1 MHPFDDDYLSKML
14 PGYEKKPRPAPT
26 TPPRQEPTISE
37 AAEKAPP
44 QEPSAPELFD
54 SIAAYISKYLAC
66 DQHQL
71 TVLTL
76 WVGYTRFFKAFFTA
90 VYLNICSPQPQ
101 SGKSTCLMLLNALVG
116 KPSFITGASPATLM
130 NFLLTKTNQVDGNKF
145 ESTLFLD
152 DCHHTFGPSERQP
165 VVALLNSGSD
175 ASPCYFSGAL
185 EYYLFGPKAFAGNA
199 SLPRSLAARCIPI
212 TLRRRKSTDQ
222 IARLHPLEAHKHG
235 LELVS
240 KLVPWIN
247 NNRAAIEKV
256 APTSPPRIPQGHTP
270 REQACA
276 EPLIHLAD
284 LIGGSWPEK
293 ARRALSHIF
302 RLAEGTT
309 TVELLCDMRSLF
321 YSKGDPEFIATK
333 EILGALRGLEHR
345 PWGAWTANSGKRL
358 GALLGPLGITSRF
371 LNRQSTAMNVYYFKH
386 FQDAWDRYIPPIT
399 VQSNS
404 QHPSNS
410 DSNSDNF
417 NDSNRSS
424 QTIGILES
432 NPLS

>member
-256 APTSPPRIPQGHTP
+256 APTSPPRIPQGHTRASKP
-270 REQACA
+270 APSRLFISPISSAA
-276 EPLIHLAD
+276 HGLKKPAGPSATSSD
-284 LIGGSWPEK
+284 WPK
-293 ARRALSHIF
+293 APQPSNCSVTCALSSIAKVILSSLPPKKS
-302 RLAEGTT
+302 LARFAGSNIGHGVHGPRT
-309 TVELLCDMRSLF
+309 
-321 YSKGDPEFIATK
+321 PE
-333 EILGALRGLEHR
+333 RGLAPCWV
-345 PWGAWTANSGKRL
+345 PW
-358 GALLGPLGITSRF
+358 ALPAVF
-371 LNRQSTAMNVYYFKH
+371 
-386 FQDAWDRYIPPIT
+386 
-399 VQSNS
+399 
-404 QHPSNS
+404 
-410 DSNSDNF
+410 
-417 NDSNRSS
+417 
-424 QTIGILES
+424 
-432 NPLS
+432 